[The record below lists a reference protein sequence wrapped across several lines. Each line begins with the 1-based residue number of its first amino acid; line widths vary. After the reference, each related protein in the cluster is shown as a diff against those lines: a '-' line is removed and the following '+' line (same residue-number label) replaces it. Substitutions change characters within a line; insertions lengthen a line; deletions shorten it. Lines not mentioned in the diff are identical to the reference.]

1 MPNHLINEKSPYLL
15 QHAHNPVDWYPWG
28 ETALKKAKEE
38 EKPIFLSIGYATCHW
53 CHVMAH
59 ESFEAPEVAAFLNRH
74 FVPIKV
80 DREERPDLD
89 AVYMAACQALT
100 GHGGWPLSVFL
111 TPEGKPFYAGTYF
124 PKEGRFGMTG
134 FLDLLA
140 KIAELWENQRGKIF
154 EAGEQTTSL
163 LEKMSE
169 NTTGVDTLSEETLRQ
184 AYDQLRQTYDASHG
198 GFGAAPKFP
207 TPHHLTFLLRWYE
220 RAKSPEALTMAEE
233 TLMAMRRG
241 GIFDH
246 VGFGFHRYSVDT
258 QWHVPHF
265 EKMLYDQAM
274 LMMAYAEAFQ
284 VTRNP
289 RYAATV
295 REIFDYLQRVMTH
308 PEGGFYSGEDAD
320 SEGKEGLFY
329 LWTPR
334 QVKEILGRET
344 GELIC
349 RYFDITEEGNFEGGR
364 SIPRILVSFRQLCQ
378 QEGLK
383 VKEWEK
389 ILGDS
394 RRRLLAVREKRV
406 HPLKDDKIL
415 TSWNGLMIAAL
426 ALAAKAL
433 GEIVLLD
440 AAKNAETFIRKTLW
454 TGESLYHR
462 YRDGDVAIEGFL
474 EDNAFLAWG
483 LLELYEASL
492 EVEYLERA
500 VALHQKMM
508 SEFWDTEKG
517 GFFFTR
523 SGASSVLTRRKDLYD
538 GAIPSANSVVLS
550 NLVRL
555 GHITGGL
562 EYHRTAQEMINYF
575 ATKVSSFPMGYT
587 HFLNGLS
594 HALGPSREIVIVG
607 KRDNPALSD
616 AIGKIHAAF
625 TPRDVLVFYDPD
637 DEAAARL
644 CPYLSSYPHPKG
656 DFDIYVCENG
666 TCRSPVPDIESLDHI
681 LGTDG
686 SGVESIP
693 R

>member
-154 EAGEQTTSL
+154 EAGEQITSL

-308 PEGGFYSGEDAD
+308 PEGGFYSAEDAD

-364 SIPRILVSFRQLCQ
+364 SIPRILVPFRQFCQ

-433 GEIVLLD
+433 GETALLD

-492 EVEYLERA
+492 ETEYLERA
-500 VALHQKMM
+500 VMLHQKMM
-508 SEFWDTEKG
+508 SEFWDGERG

-523 SGASSVLTRRKDLYD
+523 ARASSVLARRKDLYD
-538 GAIPSANSVVLS
+538 GAIPSANSVALS

-555 GHITGGL
+555 GHITGGP
-562 EYHRTAQEMINYF
+562 EYHRAAQAMIDYF

-594 HALGPSREIVIVG
+594 HALGPSRELVIVG
-607 KRDNPALSD
+607 KRDNPTLSD

>member
-308 PEGGFYSGEDAD
+308 PEGGFYSAEDAD

-492 EVEYLERA
+492 DVEYLERA

-625 TPRDVLVFYDPD
+625 TPRDVLVFYDPG